1 MRRALTHTALACS
14 FALATALPVDLTAQ
28 TPQSTNTATA
38 TTTRERGILQAF
50 IEDRLSDAGRQVE
63 IEGFRGALSGRAE
76 IDLLRISDAA
86 GPWLQMQGVVLDW
99 NRAALIAGRLDI
111 AEFSA
116 QSVALSR
123 APQTGHALDNTA
135 ARAPFALPELPVALQ
150 IAQLKIDALALGADL
165 AGQEVLLAVEG
176 AAQLAAGA
184 GQSRLS
190 LTRLAGPRGQFVI
203 KAGYS
208 NETRSLLVD
217 LALDEAAGGLA
228 TTALALPDAPSL
240 QLSLQGE
247 GPIDSFRADL
257 GVRTDGTTRFGGAL
271 HLHTDSAGNRSIA
284 ADVSGDLRP
293 FFAPR
298 LHGFFGSNAQL
309 QAKAQRRA
317 EGGFDL
323 QQLDLSARAL
333 SLQATGQLDGAFWPE
348 RLSLNAQ
355 VMAPEEAP
363 IALPFAQPGTQLGR
377 ASLTLDYDRA
387 TGDSWR
393 ADAQLRALQR
403 PKWGVDTVQL
413 RANGRLGRGKLG
425 GTLALTAD
433 GLHAPDPG
441 LAQALGADLSA
452 RLVFFTQSDG
462 GVALR
467 NIMMQ
472 AGDAN
477 LRGQANIAP
486 LSASAGTDIG
496 FSGQSV
502 LGDLSRFA
510 TLLARPLAG
519 AAELAIKG
527 QLNPLTGAGE
537 IILDGQTQALQ
548 TGQAQLDGLL
558 ADGPATLRLDVAR
571 DTGGTDLRGL
581 SLRSSTGQ
589 MQASGALAP
598 DGAGRLQLA
607 ADVADFGRIDPRLS
621 GPARLTLSADGNA
634 EIWGFS
640 GQATLAGDTSLRLR
654 GQLAQPRGSLTT
666 DTTAQLSAPDL
677 AVFAALAGRP
687 LRGAAHGTA
696 QLTGSFASG
705 ALALQ
710 LNADTLDLAVG
721 LPMIDSQLTGQGSV
735 ALNASITP
743 AGQAR
748 LGTLRVKTAQM
759 QAEITTPQSADTVQA
774 RLELKDGSFLA
785 PELAGALAVTGSAT
799 PHPLGQW
806 TITANARA
814 RAGTA
819 AQMQG
824 RVAADFSTASLQ
836 LQGQAPLGLVNAR
849 IRPRS
854 ISGMA
859 QYDLRLEGPV
869 RLSSVAGTVRTTGA
883 RLSLPQLGQPLGDID
898 AQITLQ
904 RGQAQLA
911 VQGALGNGGTLA
923 LGGQLGMVAPYD
935 ADLRLSL
942 AQAVFRDPALYQT
955 VVDGTLALRGPLA
968 GGAVLGGQ
976 LELGQTDVFIAA
988 NSGPSFGSLPGLVH
1002 VNTPSEVAR
1011 TRNWAGLS
1019 NAARADTVGPIY
1031 RVDMQISAP
1040 ARIFVRGR
1048 GLDAELGG
1056 QVRLQGQSDAI
1067 VPQGSFQL
1075 IRGRLD
1081 VLGRRLTLTEGSLN
1095 LQGSFDPTIR
1105 FAATSQ
1111 TEDTSIT
1118 LALQG
1123 VATKPELQLSAA
1135 PELPQDEILARLL
1148 FGRNVAQISPL
1159 QAVRLAAALRT
1170 LSGGGD
1176 GLAGNLRREL
1186 ALDDFDVSTTTDGQ
1200 VEARAGKYLSD
1211 QLYSDVIL
1219 RGAGETEVQLNLQ
1232 LSPDVTL
1239 RGRVDSR
1246 GDTGIGLHFEKDY

>member
-1 MRRALTHTALACS
+1 MRHATAHMAWACS
-14 FALATALPVDLTAQ
+14 FALATALPLDLAAQTAQ
-28 TPQSTNTATA
+28 TTTAITA
-38 TTTRERGILQAF
+38 ARERGVLQAF
-50 IEDRLSDAGRQVE
+50 IEDQLSDAGRHVE

-76 IDLLRISDAA
+76 IDMLRISDAA
-86 GPWLQMQGVVLDW
+86 GIWLQMQDIVLDW
-99 NRAALIAGRLDI
+99 NRAALLGGRLEI
-111 AEFSA
+111 AELSA
-116 QSVALSR
+116 QTVALSR
-123 APQTGHALDNTA
+123 APQAGHALDNTA

-150 IAQLKIDALALGADL
+150 IEQLKIGALALGADL
-165 AGQEVLLAVEG
+165 AGQDLQLAVEG

-184 GQSRLS
+184 GQSQLS
-190 LTRLAGPRGQFVI
+190 LTRLTGPQGQFAI

-208 NETRSLLVD
+208 NETGRLLLDLSLN
-217 LALDEAAGGLA
+217 EAAGGLA
-228 TTALALPDAPSL
+228 ATALGLPDAPSL
-240 QLSLQGE
+240 QIALMGE

-257 GVRTDGTTRFGGAL
+257 SLGTDGTTRFGGAVQMRA
-271 HLHTDSAGNRSIA
+271 DPAGNRSIA
-284 ADVSGDLRP
+284 ADISGDLRP

-298 LHGFFGSNAQL
+298 LHGFFGADTRL
-309 QAKAQRRA
+309 RATAQRRA
-317 EGGFDL
+317 QGGFDL

-333 SLQATGQLDGAFWPE
+333 SLQAKGQLDGALWPE
-348 RLSLNAQ
+348 RLSITAQ
-355 VMAPEEAP
+355 AAAPDGAP

-377 ASLTLDYDRA
+377 ATLTLQYDRA
-387 TGDSWR
+387 AGDSWR
-393 ADAQLRALQR
+393 ADAQLRALKR
-403 PKWGVDTVQL
+403 PDWGAETLAL
-413 RANGRLGRGKLG
+413 RANGRLGTGKGKMG
-425 GTLALTAD
+425 GTLALAAD
-433 GLHAPDPG
+433 GLRAPDPG
-441 LAQALGADLSA
+441 LARALGRDLSG
-452 RLVFFTQSDG
+452 RMVFFTQGDG
-462 GVALR
+462 GLALR
-467 NIMMQ
+467 NIALQ
-472 AGDAN
+472 AGDAR
-477 LRGQANIAP
+477 LRGQADIAP
-486 LSASAGTDIG
+486 LSATAGTDIG
-496 FSGQSV
+496 FSGHAAV
-502 LGDLSRFA
+502 GDLSRFA

-519 AAELAIKG
+519 AAELALEG
-527 QLNPLTGAGE
+527 QLNPLTGAGQISLE
-537 IILDGQTQALQ
+537 GQTQALQ
-548 TGQAQLDGLL
+548 TGLAQLDGLL
-558 ADGPATLRLDVAR
+558 GDGASTLQLDMAR
-571 DTGGTDLRGL
+571 STRGTDLRKL
-581 SLRSSTGQ
+581 RLRSSTGQ

-598 DGAGRLQLA
+598 DGAGRLQLSA
-607 ADVADFGRIDPRLS
+607 EIADLGLIEPRLN
-621 GPARLTLSADGNA
+621 GPAQLALQADGDA
-634 EIWGFS
+634 QMWGFT
-640 GQATLAGDTSLRLR
+640 GQASLAGDTTIGLQ

-666 DTTAQLSAPDL
+666 EATAQLSAPDL
-677 AVFAALAGRP
+677 AIFSALAGRP
-687 LRGAAHGTA
+687 LRGAALGTA
-696 QLTGSFASG
+696 RLGGSLAGG

-710 LNADTLDLAVG
+710 LDAKTQDLALG
-721 LPMIDSQLTGQGSV
+721 LPMIDSQLAGQGTL
-735 ALNASITP
+735 ALQASIP
-743 AGQAR
+743 PKGPPR
-748 LGTLRVKTAQM
+748 LGALHIKTAQM
-759 QAEITTPQSADTVQA
+759 QAQATTPQGQDTLQA
-774 RLELKDGSFLA
+774 QLELQDGSFLA
-785 PELAGALAVTGSAT
+785 PELAGGLTLSGRAT
-799 PHPLGQW
+799 PQPQGGW
-806 TITANARA
+806 DISANARA

-824 RVAADFSTASLQ
+824 RIAGDFSTASLQ

-859 QYDLRLEGPV
+859 DYDLRLEGPL

-883 RLSLPQLGQPLGDID
+883 RLSLPKLGQSLDAIG

-911 VQGALGNGGTLA
+911 VQGALGNGGSVS
-923 LGGQLGMVAPYD
+923 LGGQLGMAAPYV
-935 ADLRLSL
+935 ADLRLGL
-942 AQAVFRDPALYQT
+942 VQAVLRDPTLYQT

-976 LELGQTDVFIAA
+976 LQLGQTDVFIAA

-1011 TRNWAGLS
+1011 TRTWAGLS
-1019 NAARADTVGPIY
+1019 DTAHTDAPGPIY
-1031 RVDMQISAP
+1031 RLDMQINAP

-1056 QVRLQGQSDAI
+1056 QLRLQGQSDAI
-1067 VPQGSFQL
+1067 APQGSFQL

-1123 VATKPELQLSAA
+1123 VATKPELQLSAT

-1148 FGRNVAQISPL
+1148 FGRNLAQISPL
-1159 QAVRLAAALRT
+1159 QAVRLAAALRS

-1186 ALDDFDVSTTTDGQ
+1186 ALDDFDINTTTDGQ